1 MFFLVLALFLLG
13 VLTGTAAHVPLPVT
27 LVSAAAI
34 LAWLGVFAVRERE
47 RRAHRRN
54 R

>member
-27 LVSAAAI
+27 LVSTAAI
-34 LAWLGVFAVRERE
+34 LAWLAAFAVRERS
-47 RRAHRRN
+47 RAHRRD

>member
-13 VLTGTAAHVPLPVT
+13 VLTGTAAHVPLSVT

-34 LAWLGVFAVRERE
+34 LVWLAAFAVRE
-47 RRAHRRN
+47 RRAHRRD